1 MPEARY
7 VERPLWQVSNRMTL
21 GSVAELA
28 YWIVQDDEG
37 FKWFLLNSGVVEWSP
52 AHTYDSGAAAWN
64 AVRAARD
71 VYPESDPRHDAPI
84 LDKTGST

>member
-1 MPEARY
+1 MPEAPY
-7 VERPLWQVSNRMTL
+7 VERPLWRDRKHLTL

-37 FKWFLLNSGVVEWSP
+37 FKWFLLNAGVVEWSP
-52 AHTYDSGAAAWN
+52 ALAYDSGAAAFN

-71 VYPESDPRHDAPI
+71 VYPKSDPRRDAPI
-84 LDKTGST
+84 LDKTGRA